1 MLNLP
6 FKKIDKS
13 KLPKIVRRLSL
24 SALFIFPIF
33 VIANKLWPFLYLY
46 LILNLINL
54 LLVAIKADVLIIDV
68 FSFASFVI
76 IAFYTF
82 FLIIYGRALAWQKL
96 SYQDNDKDIAKFK
109 LRQRIVLY
117 INVLLIGLMF
127 IYIYYSLNMA
137 RYASIG

>member
-1 MLNLP
+1 MLNLV

-13 KLPKIVRRLSL
+13 KYPKTARRWSL

-54 LLVAIKADVLIIDV
+54 LLVAVKVNVLFIDII
-68 FSFASFVI
+68 SFTSFVI

-96 SYQDNDKDIAKFK
+96 DYKNNDTDVAKFK

-117 INVLLIGLMF
+117 ANIFVIGLLI
-127 IYIYYSLNMA
+127 IYIYYSLNIA
-137 RYASIG
+137 RFASVS